1 MNYELQTI
9 SCIWFEIL
17 QYPACWTIHFPCIL
31 SSECRR
37 LSGRYTVFLPAFSVF
52 CLFLQC
58 CRIAPAPA
66 KVLTYAPIPGAVLY
80 PVPDHSSYPAV
91 LLPDRMSVCQF
102 VCNTFFA
109 ILFLIYFIFIFVI
122 GGATQR
128 GTPDLSQPESKIIVP
143 FVILIFKY
151 QFFINSKLLS
161 ETWNP
166 KHETSFSGKSILS

>member
-17 QYPACWTIHFPCIL
+17 QYPACWTIHSPCIL

-91 LLPDRMSVCQF
+91 LLPDRMSVYRFLCKP
-102 VCNTFFA
+102 VFA
-109 ILFLIYFIFIFVI
+109 ILFLIYYIFYLWYW
-122 GGATQR
+122 GCHSTLR
-128 GTPDLSQPESKIIVP
+128 SW
-143 FVILIFKY
+143 FKLAWKQNY
-151 QFFINSKLLS
+151 SSFC
-161 ETWNP
+161 NP
-166 KHETSFSGKSILS
+166 YF